1 MRILTRYLWILSAF
15 GIILG
20 TVYWLLT
27 QETTGA
33 VLLWVFG
40 LMPLIVAL
48 WTRTHERRMPAAP
61 PEDDPDAD
69 PGADAGQV
77 VGSFP
82 AVTIWPLVF
91 VAGVIVTGA
100 GLIYGLL
107 LVPPGAAIMVLAIL
121 GLMRES
127 VN

>member
-1 MRILTRYLWILSAF
+1 MKIFTRYLWILAAF
-15 GIILG
+15 GITLG
-20 TVYWLLT
+20 TTYWLLT
-27 QETTGA
+27 RETTGA

-48 WTRTHERRMPAAP
+48 WTAWHERRMSREL
-61 PEDDPDAD
+61 PEDDPMAD

-82 AVTIWPLVF
+82 AVTVWPLVF

-127 VN
+127 VD

>member
-1 MRILTRYLWILSAF
+1 MRIFTRYLWILSAF
-15 GIILG
+15 GILLG
-20 TVYWLLT
+20 TTYWLLT
-27 QETTGA
+27 TETTGA

-48 WTRTHERRMPAAP
+48 WTRWHERRMPKGL
-61 PEDDPDAD
+61 PEDDPEAD

-91 VAGVIVTGA
+91 VAGVIVVGA
-100 GLIYGLL
+100 GVIYGLL
-107 LVPPGAAIMVLAIL
+107 LVPAGAAIMIFAIL

-127 VN
+127 AN